1 MATWRKRAA
10 AALLADGRIDDPETR
25 IVRKELFADQKIDKE
40 ELEFLNDLRNKAKK
54 VAPGFT
60 KLFLDG
66 VKNHMLA
73 DGVIDDAE
81 ARWLRKSIFADGK
94 VDADEV
100 KLLKDLKRG
109 ARKVSKEFDKLYKQ
123 CVG

>member
-1 MATWRKRAA
+1 MANWRKLAA
-10 AALLADGRIDDPETR
+10 AALLADGRIDDAETR
-25 IVRKELFADQKIDKE
+25 IVRKELFAVRKIDKE
-40 ELEFLNDLRNKAKK
+40 ELEFLNELRNKAKK
-54 VAPGFT
+54 VTSSFT

-100 KLLKDLKRG
+100 KLLKDLKR
-109 ARKVSKEFDKLYKQ
+109 AAKRVSKEFDKLYKQ

>member
-1 MATWRKRAA
+1 MANWRKLAA
-10 AALLADGRIDDPETR
+10 AALLADGRIDDTETR
-25 IVRKELFADQKIDKE
+25 IIRKELFADQKIDKE
-40 ELEFLNDLRNKAKK
+40 ELEFLNELRNKAKK
-54 VAPGFT
+54 VASGFT

-100 KLLKDLKRG
+100 KLLKDLKR
-109 ARKVSKEFDKLYKQ
+109 AAKKVSKEFDKLYNQ

>member
-1 MATWRKRAA
+1 MANWRKLAA
-10 AALLADGRIDDPETR
+10 AALLADGRIDDAETR
-25 IVRKELFADQKIDKE
+25 IVRKELFADRKIDKE
-40 ELEFLNDLRNKAKK
+40 ELEFLNELRNKAKK
-54 VAPGFT
+54 VTSSFT

-100 KLLKDLKRG
+100 KLLKDLKR
-109 ARKVSKEFDKLYKQ
+109 AAKRVSKEFDKLYNQ
-123 CVG
+123 CVK